1 MNNSPGAPARPEETA
16 TNLWRADSPAARSTL
31 SLPFRAGADRSRWRA
46 LAVSLVA
53 ACMAL
58 LDVSILNVAVR

>member
-1 MNNSPGAPARPEETA
+1 MNNSRGAPARPEETA
-16 TNLWRADSPAARSTL
+16 TSVWRADSPAGRTTL
-31 SLPFRAGADRSRWRA
+31 SVPPRGGADRSRWRA

-58 LDVSILNVAVR
+58 LDVSIVNVAVR